1 MSKSFNITVQEHLG
15 SLWIIFT
22 DSIDMDNYKLIEETI
37 FQNIQDTISDRVVI
51 DLSKTQAL
59 FSSGVGVIM
68 RIHSLSKEH
77 NKTLYLVN
85 VNDKVQEGMETMGL
99 DSVLKIY
106 SSTKEFQS
114 DIEKSSE

>member
-1 MSKSFNITVQEHLG
+1 MSKSFNIAVQEHLG
-15 SLWIIFT
+15 SLWITFT

-37 FQNIQDTISDRVVI
+37 FQNIQSTTSERVVI

-77 NKTLYLVN
+77 NKILYLVN
-85 VNDKVQEGMETMGL
+85 VNDKVQEGLETMGL

-106 SSTKEFQS
+106 SSTEDFQS
-114 DIEKSSE
+114 DIEKPSE